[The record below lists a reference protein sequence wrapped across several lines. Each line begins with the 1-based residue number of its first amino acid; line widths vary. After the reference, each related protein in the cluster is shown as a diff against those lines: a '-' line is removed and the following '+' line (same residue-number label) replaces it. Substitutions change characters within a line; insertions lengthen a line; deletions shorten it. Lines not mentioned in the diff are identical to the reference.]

1 MIFFKNLFFL
11 LLSVALFAQG
21 GTTTSQNI
29 TSTDSPSELIDGKL
43 ATYKSPK
50 TQNFHDA
57 EGLMHSTIESIYSTI
72 PIPTSQPKPIYRTKK
87 EIEQI
92 FNEAVVQ
99 AKNEHKIILLEI
111 YGTDCHFCEKIERE
125 VFPKERVMKE
135 LKDNF
140 IVLKINGDEEYIPLN
155 IEKQMTPMHVFIT
168 EKKDIKD
175 MTFGI
180 SNEKEFLELLERE
193 KK

>member
-11 LLSVALFAQG
+11 LLSVALFAQE
-21 GTTTSQNI
+21 GTIPSQNI

-43 ATYKSPK
+43 TTYKSPK

-155 IEKQMTPMHVFIT
+155 IEKQMTPMHVFVT

>member
-29 TSTDSPSELIDGKL
+29 TATDSPSELIDGKL

-72 PIPTSQPKPIYRTKK
+72 PIPTFCYFNCDLCDSQINSTLFFHWNYTLFWIYY
-87 EIEQI
+87 
-92 FNEAVVQ
+92 
-99 AKNEHKIILLEI
+99 L
-111 YGTDCHFCEKIERE
+111 
-125 VFPKERVMKE
+125 
-135 LKDNF
+135 
-140 IVLKINGDEEYIPLN
+140 
-155 IEKQMTPMHVFIT
+155 
-168 EKKDIKD
+168 
-175 MTFGI
+175 
-180 SNEKEFLELLERE
+180 
-193 KK
+193 